1 MNLVDELLK
10 IDSKKADELKKGVF
24 KSKRLATLLG
34 SKEETV
40 DVTISE
46 IPSRRINDIVG
57 YQFNKNGSFDIT
69 VLSSSRF
76 FKLELSSITSKDGEL
91 TALVN
96 IKSKS
101 YKYIYLG
108 TAEEASK
115 ADESKLIPVTI
126 DGEHSHFEIPLKSL
140 NSDVPCAAFSIKRQ
154 KWYNRNIV
162 FDASSLPDK
171 ALNFKTPNYDLIEK
185 STKEYIEKHNLS
197 KDVLGEK
204 PKQIETTEDQ
214 NTVKKI
220 LAVAFAVMI
229 VGGVLNHLLKRRRR

>member
-1 MNLVDELLK
+1 MKKINLLK
-10 IDSKKADELKKGVF
+10 TKVF
-24 KSKRLATLLG
+24 CLL
-34 SKEETV
+34 
-40 DVTISE
+40 TICFLL
-46 IPSRRINDIVG
+46 IPSSSFAIGEYDTAEAESALKYGMTPISASEV
-57 YQFNKNGSFDIT
+57 KNGSFDIM

-76 FKLELSSITSKDGEL
+76 FKPELSSITSKDGEVK
-91 TALVN
+91 ALVN
-96 IKSKS
+96 MKSKS
-101 YKYIYLG
+101 YKYVYLG

-115 ADESKLIPVTI
+115 ADESRLIPVTI

-185 STKEYIEKHNLS
+185 STDEYIQNHNLS
-197 KDVLGEK
+197 KDILGKK

-229 VGGVLNHLLKRRRR
+229 IGGVLNHFVKRGRR

>member
-1 MNLVDELLK
+1 MKKINLLK
-10 IDSKKADELKKGVF
+10 TKIF
-24 KSKRLATLLG
+24 CLL
-34 SKEETV
+34 
-40 DVTISE
+40 TICFLL
-46 IPSRRINDIVG
+46 IPSSTFALGDYDTSEAESALKYGMTPISASEV
-57 YQFNKNGSFDIT
+57 KNGSFDIM

-101 YKYIYLG
+101 YKYVYLG

-220 LAVAFAVMI
+220 LTVAFAVMI
-229 VGGVLNHLLKRRRR
+229 IGGVLNHLLKRRRR

>member
-1 MNLVDELLK
+1 MKTLNLLK
-10 IDSKKADELKKGVF
+10 TK
-24 KSKRLATLLG
+24 LLCLL
-34 SKEETV
+34 
-40 DVTISE
+40 TICFLL
-46 IPSRRINDIVG
+46 IPSSSFAIGEYDTAEAESALKYGMTPISASEV
-57 YQFNKNGSFDIT
+57 KNGSFDIM

-76 FKLELSSITSKDGEL
+76 FKPELSSITSKDGEL
-91 TALVN
+91 AALVN
-96 IKSKS
+96 MKSKS
-101 YKYIYLG
+101 YKYVYLG

-115 ADESKLIPVTI
+115 ADESQLIPVTI

-185 STKEYIEKHNLS
+185 STNEYIQNHNLS
-197 KDVLGEK
+197 KDILGKK

-229 VGGVLNHLLKRRRR
+229 IGGVLNHFVKRGRR

>member
-1 MNLVDELLK
+1 MKKINLLK
-10 IDSKKADELKKGVF
+10 TKIF
-24 KSKRLATLLG
+24 CLL
-34 SKEETV
+34 
-40 DVTISE
+40 TICFLL
-46 IPSRRINDIVG
+46 IPSSTFALGDYDEVEAESALKYGMTPISASEVKD
-57 YQFNKNGSFDIT
+57 GSFDIT

-101 YKYIYLG
+101 YKYIYPG

-115 ADESKLIPVTI
+115 ADESRLIPVTI

-154 KWYNRNIV
+154 KWYNR
-162 FDASSLPDK
+162 SLPDK

-220 LAVAFAVMI
+220 LTVAFAVMI
-229 VGGVLNHLLKRRRR
+229 IGGVLNHFVKRRRR

>member
-1 MNLVDELLK
+1 MKKINLLK
-10 IDSKKADELKKGVF
+10 TKVFCLLTICFLLIPISSFAIGEYDTAEAESALKYGM
-24 KSKRLATLLG
+24 TP
-34 SKEETV
+34 
-40 DVTISE
+40 ISASE
-46 IPSRRINDIVG
+46 V
-57 YQFNKNGSFDIT
+57 KNGSFDIM

-76 FKLELSSITSKDGEL
+76 FKPELSSITSKDGEL
-91 TALVN
+91 AALVN
-96 IKSKS
+96 MKSKS
-101 YKYIYLG
+101 YKYVYLG

-115 ADESKLIPVTI
+115 ADESRLIPVTI

-162 FDASSLPDK
+162 FDASSLSDK

-185 STKEYIEKHNLS
+185 STNEYIQNHNLS
-197 KDVLGEK
+197 KDILGK
-204 PKQIETTEDQ
+204 KSKQIETTEDQ

-229 VGGVLNHLLKRRRR
+229 IGGVLNHFVKRGRR

>member
-1 MNLVDELLK
+1 MKKINLLK
-10 IDSKKADELKKGVF
+10 TKVF
-24 KSKRLATLLG
+24 CLL
-34 SKEETV
+34 
-40 DVTISE
+40 TICFLL
-46 IPSRRINDIVG
+46 IPSSSFAIGEYDTAEAESALKYGMTPISASEV
-57 YQFNKNGSFDIT
+57 KNGSFDIM

-76 FKLELSSITSKDGEL
+76 FKPELSSITSEDGEL
-91 TALVN
+91 AALVN
-96 IKSKS
+96 MKSKS
-101 YKYIYLG
+101 YKYVYLG

-115 ADESKLIPVTI
+115 ADESRLIPVTI

-185 STKEYIEKHNLS
+185 STDEYIQNHNLS
-197 KDVLGEK
+197 KDILGKK

-229 VGGVLNHLLKRRRR
+229 IGGVLNHFVKRGRR

>member
-1 MNLVDELLK
+1 M
-10 IDSKKADELKKGVF
+10 
-24 KSKRLATLLG
+24 
-34 SKEETV
+34 
-40 DVTISE
+40 
-46 IPSRRINDIVG
+46 
-57 YQFNKNGSFDIT
+57 

-76 FKLELSSITSKDGEL
+76 FKPELSSITSKDGEL
-91 TALVN
+91 AALVN
-96 IKSKS
+96 MKSKS
-101 YKYIYLG
+101 YKYVYLG

-115 ADESKLIPVTI
+115 ADESQLIPVTI

-185 STKEYIEKHNLS
+185 STKEYIEEHNLS

-229 VGGVLNHLLKRRRR
+229 IGGVLNHFVKRGRR

>member
-1 MNLVDELLK
+1 MKKINLLK
-10 IDSKKADELKKGVF
+10 TKVF
-24 KSKRLATLLG
+24 CLL
-34 SKEETV
+34 
-40 DVTISE
+40 TICFLL
-46 IPSRRINDIVG
+46 IPSSSFAIGEYDTAEAESALKYGMTPISASEV
-57 YQFNKNGSFDIT
+57 KNGSFDIM

-76 FKLELSSITSKDGEL
+76 FKPELSSITSKDGEL
-91 TALVN
+91 AALVN
-96 IKSKS
+96 MKSKS
-101 YKYIYLG
+101 YKYVYLG

-115 ADESKLIPVTI
+115 ADESRLIPVTI

-185 STKEYIEKHNLS
+185 STDEYIKNHKLS
-197 KDVLGEK
+197 KDILGKK

-229 VGGVLNHLLKRRRR
+229 IGGVLNHFVKRGRR

>member
-1 MNLVDELLK
+1 MKKINLLK
-10 IDSKKADELKKGVF
+10 TKVF
-24 KSKRLATLLG
+24 CLL
-34 SKEETV
+34 
-40 DVTISE
+40 TICFLL
-46 IPSRRINDIVG
+46 IPSSSFAIGEYDTAEAESALKYGMTPISASEV
-57 YQFNKNGSFDIT
+57 KNGSFDIM

-76 FKLELSSITSKDGEL
+76 FKPELSSITSKDGEL
-91 TALVN
+91 AALVN
-96 IKSKS
+96 MKSKS
-101 YKYIYLG
+101 YKYVYLG

-115 ADESKLIPVTI
+115 ADESQLIPVTI
-126 DGEHSHFEIPLKSL
+126 DGEQSHFEIPLKSL

-185 STKEYIEKHNLS
+185 STDEYIQNHNLS
-197 KDVLGEK
+197 KDILGKK

-229 VGGVLNHLLKRRRR
+229 IGGVLNHFVKRGRR

>member
-1 MNLVDELLK
+1 MKKINLLK
-10 IDSKKADELKKGVF
+10 TKVF
-24 KSKRLATLLG
+24 CLL
-34 SKEETV
+34 
-40 DVTISE
+40 TICFLL
-46 IPSRRINDIVG
+46 IPSSSFAIGEYDTAEAESALKYGMTPISSSEV
-57 YQFNKNGSFDIT
+57 KNGSFDIM

-76 FKLELSSITSKDGEL
+76 FKPELSSITSKDGEL
-91 TALVN
+91 AALVN
-96 IKSKS
+96 MKSKS
-101 YKYIYLG
+101 YKYVYLG

-115 ADESKLIPVTI
+115 ADESQLIPVTI

-185 STKEYIEKHNLS
+185 STDEYIQNHNLS
-197 KDVLGEK
+197 KDILGKK

-229 VGGVLNHLLKRRRR
+229 IGGVLNHFVKRGRR

>member
-1 MNLVDELLK
+1 MKKINLLK
-10 IDSKKADELKKGVF
+10 TKVF
-24 KSKRLATLLG
+24 CLL
-34 SKEETV
+34 
-40 DVTISE
+40 TICFLL
-46 IPSRRINDIVG
+46 IPSSSFAIGEYDTAEAESALKYGMTPISASEV
-57 YQFNKNGSFDIT
+57 KNGSFDIM

-76 FKLELSSITSKDGEL
+76 FKPELSSITSKDGEL
-91 TALVN
+91 AALVN
-96 IKSKS
+96 MKSKS

-115 ADESKLIPVTI
+115 ADESQLIPVTI

-185 STKEYIEKHNLS
+185 STDEYIQNHNLS
-197 KDVLGEK
+197 KDILGKK

-229 VGGVLNHLLKRRRR
+229 IGGVLNHFVKRGRR

>member
-1 MNLVDELLK
+1 
-10 IDSKKADELKKGVF
+10 
-24 KSKRLATLLG
+24 
-34 SKEETV
+34 
-40 DVTISE
+40 
-46 IPSRRINDIVG
+46 
-57 YQFNKNGSFDIT
+57 
-69 VLSSSRF
+69 
-76 FKLELSSITSKDGEL
+76 
-91 TALVN
+91 

-115 ADESKLIPVTI
+115 ADESKLISVTI

-229 VGGVLNHLLKRRRR
+229 IGGVLNHLLKRRRR

>member
-1 MNLVDELLK
+1 M
-10 IDSKKADELKKGVF
+10 
-24 KSKRLATLLG
+24 
-34 SKEETV
+34 
-40 DVTISE
+40 
-46 IPSRRINDIVG
+46 
-57 YQFNKNGSFDIT
+57 
-69 VLSSSRF
+69 
-76 FKLELSSITSKDGEL
+76 
-91 TALVN
+91 
-96 IKSKS
+96 
-101 YKYIYLG
+101 
-108 TAEEASK
+108 
-115 ADESKLIPVTI
+115 TI

-185 STKEYIEKHNLS
+185 STKEYIEKHNLN

-229 VGGVLNHLLKRRRR
+229 IGGVLNHLLKRRRR

>member
-1 MNLVDELLK
+1 MKKINLLK
-10 IDSKKADELKKGVF
+10 TKVF
-24 KSKRLATLLG
+24 CLL
-34 SKEETV
+34 
-40 DVTISE
+40 TICFLL
-46 IPSRRINDIVG
+46 IPSSSFAIGEYDTAEAESALKYGMTPISASEV
-57 YQFNKNGSFDIT
+57 KNGSFDIM
-69 VLSSSRF
+69 VLSGSRF
-76 FKLELSSITSKDGEL
+76 FKLELSSITSKDGEVK
-91 TALVN
+91 ALVN
-96 IKSKS
+96 MKSKS
-101 YKYIYLG
+101 YKYVYLG

-115 ADESKLIPVTI
+115 ADESQLIPVTI

-185 STKEYIEKHNLS
+185 STDEYIQNHNLS
-197 KDVLGEK
+197 KDILGKK

-229 VGGVLNHLLKRRRR
+229 IGGVLNHFVKRGRR

>member
-1 MNLVDELLK
+1 MKTLNLLK
-10 IDSKKADELKKGVF
+10 TKLF
-24 KSKRLATLLG
+24 CLL
-34 SKEETV
+34 
-40 DVTISE
+40 TICFLL
-46 IPSRRINDIVG
+46 IPSSSFAIGEYDTAEAESALKYGMTPISASEV
-57 YQFNKNGSFDIT
+57 KNGSFDIM

-76 FKLELSSITSKDGEL
+76 FKPELSSITSKDGEVK
-91 TALVN
+91 ALVN
-96 IKSKS
+96 MKSKS
-101 YKYIYLG
+101 YKYVYLG

-115 ADESKLIPVTI
+115 ADESRLIPVTI

-185 STKEYIEKHNLS
+185 STDEYIQNHNLS
-197 KDVLGEK
+197 KDILGKK

-229 VGGVLNHLLKRRRR
+229 IGGVLNHFVKRGRR

>member
-1 MNLVDELLK
+1 MKKINL
-10 IDSKKADELKKGVF
+10 F
-24 KSKRLATLLG
+24 KSTLCYLLAICCLLVPSTSLALG
-34 SKEETV
+34 TFDTSEAASALRYGMTP
-40 DVTISE
+40 ISASE
-46 IPSRRINDIVG
+46 VKD
-57 YQFNKNGSFDIT
+57 GSFDIM

-76 FKLELSSITSKDGEL
+76 FKLELSRITAKDGGL
-91 TALVN
+91 KAVVN
-96 IKSKS
+96 IKSGS
-101 YKYIYLG
+101 YKYVYLG

-115 ADESKLIPVTI
+115 ADESQLIPVTI
-126 DGEHSHFEIPLKSL
+126 NGEHSHFEIPLKSL

-220 LAVAFAVMI
+220 LTVAFAVMI
-229 VGGVLNHLLKRRRR
+229 IGGVLNHILKRRRR

>member
-1 MNLVDELLK
+1 MKKINLLK
-10 IDSKKADELKKGVF
+10 TKVF
-24 KSKRLATLLG
+24 CLL
-34 SKEETV
+34 
-40 DVTISE
+40 TICFLL
-46 IPSRRINDIVG
+46 IPSSSFAIGEYDTAEAESALKYGMTPISASEV
-57 YQFNKNGSFDIT
+57 KNGSFDIM

-76 FKLELSSITSKDGEL
+76 FKPELSSITSKDGEL
-91 TALVN
+91 AALVN
-96 IKSKS
+96 MKSKS
-101 YKYIYLG
+101 YKYVYLG

-115 ADESKLIPVTI
+115 ADESRLIPVTI
-126 DGEHSHFEIPLKSL
+126 DGERSHFEIPLKSL

-185 STKEYIEKHNLS
+185 STDEYIQNHNLS
-197 KDVLGEK
+197 KDILGKK

-229 VGGVLNHLLKRRRR
+229 IGGVLNHFVKRGRR

>member
-1 MNLVDELLK
+1 MKKINLLK
-10 IDSKKADELKKGVF
+10 TKVF
-24 KSKRLATLLG
+24 CLL
-34 SKEETV
+34 
-40 DVTISE
+40 TICFLL
-46 IPSRRINDIVG
+46 IPSSSFAIGEYDTAEAESALKYGMTPISASEV
-57 YQFNKNGSFDIT
+57 KNGSFDIM

-76 FKLELSSITSKDGEL
+76 FKPELSSITSKDGEL
-91 TALVN
+91 AALVN
-96 IKSKS
+96 MKSKS
-101 YKYIYLG
+101 YKYVYLG

-115 ADESKLIPVTI
+115 ADESQLIPVTI

-185 STKEYIEKHNLS
+185 STDEYIQNHNLS
-197 KDVLGEK
+197 KDILGKK

-229 VGGVLNHLLKRRRR
+229 IGGVLNQFVKRGRR

>member
-1 MNLVDELLK
+1 MKKINLLK
-10 IDSKKADELKKGVF
+10 TKVF
-24 KSKRLATLLG
+24 CLL
-34 SKEETV
+34 
-40 DVTISE
+40 TICFLL
-46 IPSRRINDIVG
+46 IPSSSFAIGEYDTAEAESALKYGMTPISASEV
-57 YQFNKNGSFDIT
+57 KNGSFDIM

-76 FKLELSSITSKDGEL
+76 FKSELSSITSKDGEL
-91 TALVN
+91 AALVN
-96 IKSKS
+96 MKSKS
-101 YKYIYLG
+101 YKYVYLG

-115 ADESKLIPVTI
+115 ADESQLIPVTI

-185 STKEYIEKHNLS
+185 STDEYIQNHNLS
-197 KDVLGEK
+197 KNILGKK

-229 VGGVLNHLLKRRRR
+229 IGGVLNHFVKRGRR

>member
-1 MNLVDELLK
+1 MKKINLLK
-10 IDSKKADELKKGVF
+10 TKVF
-24 KSKRLATLLG
+24 CLL
-34 SKEETV
+34 
-40 DVTISE
+40 TICFLL
-46 IPSRRINDIVG
+46 IPSSSFAIGEYDTAEAESALKYGMTPISASEV
-57 YQFNKNGSFDIT
+57 KNGSFDIM

-76 FKLELSSITSKDGEL
+76 FKPELSSITSKDGEL
-91 TALVN
+91 KALVN
-96 IKSKS
+96 VKSKS
-101 YKYIYLG
+101 YKYVYLG

-115 ADESKLIPVTI
+115 ADESRLIPVTI
-126 DGEHSHFEIPLKSL
+126 DGERSHFEIPLKNL

-185 STKEYIEKHNLS
+185 STDEYIQNHKLS
-197 KDVLGEK
+197 KDILGEK
-204 PKQIETTEDQ
+204 PKQVETTEDQ

-229 VGGVLNHLLKRRRR
+229 IGGVLNHFVKRRRR

>member
-1 MNLVDELLK
+1 MKKINLLK
-10 IDSKKADELKKGVF
+10 TKVF
-24 KSKRLATLLG
+24 CLL
-34 SKEETV
+34 
-40 DVTISE
+40 TICFLL
-46 IPSRRINDIVG
+46 IPSSSFAIGEYDTAEAESALKYGMTPISASEV
-57 YQFNKNGSFDIT
+57 KNGSFDIM

-76 FKLELSSITSKDGEL
+76 FKPELSSITSKDGEL
-91 TALVN
+91 AALVN
-96 IKSKS
+96 MKSKS
-101 YKYIYLG
+101 YKYVYLG

-115 ADESKLIPVTI
+115 ADESRLIPVTI

-140 NSDVPCAAFSIKRQ
+140 NSDVPCATFSIKRQ

-185 STKEYIEKHNLS
+185 STDEYIQNHNLS
-197 KDVLGEK
+197 KDILGKK

-229 VGGVLNHLLKRRRR
+229 IGGVLNHFVKRGRR

>member
-1 MNLVDELLK
+1 MKKINLLK
-10 IDSKKADELKKGVF
+10 TKVF
-24 KSKRLATLLG
+24 CLL
-34 SKEETV
+34 
-40 DVTISE
+40 TICFLL
-46 IPSRRINDIVG
+46 IPSSSFAIGEYDTAEAESALKYGMTPISASEV
-57 YQFNKNGSFDIT
+57 KNGSFDIM

-76 FKLELSSITSKDGEL
+76 FKPELSSITSKDGEL
-91 TALVN
+91 AALVN
-96 IKSKS
+96 MKSKS
-101 YKYIYLG
+101 YKYVYLG

-115 ADESKLIPVTI
+115 ADESRLIPVTI

-185 STKEYIEKHNLS
+185 STDEYIQNHNIS
-197 KDVLGEK
+197 KDILGKK

-229 VGGVLNHLLKRRRR
+229 IGGVLNHFVKRGRR

>member
-1 MNLVDELLK
+1 MKTLNLLK
-10 IDSKKADELKKGVF
+10 TK
-24 KSKRLATLLG
+24 LLCLL
-34 SKEETV
+34 
-40 DVTISE
+40 TICFLL
-46 IPSRRINDIVG
+46 IPSSSFAIGEYDTAEAESALKYGMTPISASEV
-57 YQFNKNGSFDIT
+57 KNGSFDIM

-76 FKLELSSITSKDGEL
+76 FKPELSSITSKDGEL
-91 TALVN
+91 AALVN
-96 IKSKS
+96 MKSKS
-101 YKYIYLG
+101 YKYVYLG

-115 ADESKLIPVTI
+115 ADESQLIPVTI

-185 STKEYIEKHNLS
+185 STDEYIQNHNLS
-197 KDVLGEK
+197 KDILGKK

-229 VGGVLNHLLKRRRR
+229 IGGVLNHFVKRGRR

>member
-1 MNLVDELLK
+1 MKKINLLK
-10 IDSKKADELKKGVF
+10 TKVF
-24 KSKRLATLLG
+24 CLL
-34 SKEETV
+34 
-40 DVTISE
+40 TICFLL
-46 IPSRRINDIVG
+46 IPSSSFAIGEYDTAEAESALKYGMTPISASEV
-57 YQFNKNGSFDIT
+57 KNGSFDIM

-76 FKLELSSITSKDGEL
+76 FKPELSSITSKDGEL
-91 TALVN
+91 AALVN
-96 IKSKS
+96 MKSKS
-101 YKYIYLG
+101 YKYVYLG

-115 ADESKLIPVTI
+115 ADESQLIPVTI
-126 DGEHSHFEIPLKSL
+126 DGEHSHFEVPLKSL

-185 STKEYIEKHNLS
+185 STDEYIQNHNLS
-197 KDVLGEK
+197 KDILGKK

-229 VGGVLNHLLKRRRR
+229 IGGVLNHFVKRGRR